1 MHRRRGADVRS
12 VSDPLPDR
20 PDHYELLGVARDAPV
35 EEIILAYRLVI
46 RTVLAHPELAG
57 EDWNLGL
64 AEQAF
69 HVLSHADL
77 RADYDRSLVAREG
90 RPPVVLAPRAY
101 LPTVLGAPQSA
112 STALVP
118 AAPRAVFPV
127 LTPMRPVAPPEQAAR
142 AEVAEAADLPRERR
156 ALTRLRREGQVTG
169 RLADG
174 RSFAATLRDV
184 SPLGLSFVTAL
195 DLEVGAEIELRSE
208 ALLATSIVRNC
219 RPLDEVPARYVV
231 GVEFRR
237 VHFRDQRGTFL
248 STSA

>member
-1 MHRRRGADVRS
+1 MRRRRGADVRS

-20 PDHYELLGVARDAPV
+20 LDHYELLGVSRDAPV
-35 EEIILAYRLVI
+35 EEIILAHRLVV
-46 RTVLAHPELAG
+46 RTILAHPELAG
-57 EDWNLGL
+57 DDWNLDL
-64 AEQAF
+64 AEHAF

-77 RADYDRSLVAREG
+77 RADYDRWLAEREG

-101 LPTVLGAPQSA
+101 LTTVLGQPQST

-118 AAPRAVFPV
+118 VAPRAVFPL
-127 LTPMRPVAPPEQAAR
+127 LTPTPQVAPSEPVPTTPAS
-142 AEVAEAADLPRERR
+142 EAADRPRERR
-156 ALTRLRREGQVTG
+156 ALTRLRREGQVAG

-174 RSFAATLRDV
+174 RSFTATLRDV

-195 DLEVGAEIELRSE
+195 VLEVGDEIELRSE

-219 RPLDEVPARYVV
+219 RPLDEEPDRHVV